1 MNNKEKYL
9 KRLGYFLLVFLL
21 ISFLIWD
28 FSGSDTQAE
37 GRKTI
42 RYWFITGAKEEVP
55 YHARKFN
62 KLQDSIIVRSTAIP
76 WNEHEKKIL
85 TGILSGSP
93 PDIIQQV
100 TPVPKWA
107 SRMALVPLDEFI
119 RRDGFDTTV
128 FFDALWEEMKWR
140 GSVYALPVNSVSYA
154 FLYNKRLFREAG
166 LDPDAPPATW
176 AELSEMNS
184 SLLRRDNRGRI
195 VQMGFI
201 PNYGNLQTS
210 ILMSW
215 QLGAEFLTDD
225 GARISMNND
234 AATKAFTWLADFYKE
249 YPIQDVNAYMA
260 GFGYAEQHGFLSE
273 KVAMMILDS
282 SFLDQI
288 ERYRPDLEFGVT
300 LVPSFPGTT
309 TVSSSGSWWL
319 AIPRGARNP
328 NAAWELMK
336 LAVTTETQIENI
348 FEMEENL
355 FPANRA
361 AAYDTLFMKDD
372 ITEIFVNQMDY
383 SRSPSIIPIAHDV
396 FWREF
401 MGAQE
406 RVIHALQ
413 TPEVALTQAERI
425 VQRALDDALEY
436 DRYVRAHMDKPAIGK

>member
-1 MNNKEKYL
+1 MYDRFKYI
-9 KRLGYFLLVFLL
+9 KRTGYLLLTVLVIIFLF
-21 ISFLIWD
+21 WD
-28 FSGSDTQAE
+28 FSGRDMQAE
-37 GRKTI
+37 GRNVV

-62 KLQDSIIVRSTAIP
+62 EIQDSVVLRSTAIP

-107 SRMALVPLDEFI
+107 SRMALIPLDEFI
-119 RRDGFDTTV
+119 RRDAFDTTV
-128 FFDALWEEMKWR
+128 FFDALWQEMKWQ

-166 LDPDAPPATW
+166 LDPEVPPATW
-176 AELSEMNS
+176 AELREMNRK
-184 SLLRRDNRGRI
+184 LVRRDTRGRI

-210 ILMSW
+210 ILMCW
-215 QLGAEFLTDD
+215 QLGAEFLTDGD
-225 GARISMNND
+225 SRISMNNE
-234 AATKAFTWLADFYKE
+234 AAVRAFSWLSDFYGE
-249 YPIQDVNAYMA
+249 FALQEVSAFMA

-288 ERYRPDLEFGVT
+288 DRYRPGLEFGVA
-300 LVPSFPGTT
+300 LVPAFPGTT

-328 NAAWELMK
+328 EAAWDLMK
-336 LAVTTETQIENI
+336 LAVSTETQIETV

-355 FPANRA
+355 FPASRP
-361 AAYDTLFMKDD
+361 AAYDPQFMKDD
-372 ITEIFVNQMDY
+372 ITGIFVRQMDFA
-383 SRSPSIIPIAHDV
+383 RSPSIVPMAHDV
-396 FWREF
+396 FWREY

-406 RVIHALQ
+406 RIMHGIQ
-413 TPEVALTQAERI
+413 TPEAALMQAERI
-425 VQRALDDALEY
+425 VQRALDDAREY
-436 DRYVRAHMDKPAIGK
+436 DTYVRAHIEKPAIQK